1 MKKILIT
8 DSVDKKSVAVLT
20 SAGFDVTYQ
29 PGMPKEEIKQVIKD
43 YEGLV
48 VRSDTKVTADIIACM
63 EKMEVIG
70 RAGTGVDNIDSE
82 AATRKGV
89 IVMNTPGGNTIS
101 TAEHAISLMLSMCR
115 NIPQATASLK
125 AGKWER
131 KKFQGS
137 EVYGKTLGVVGLGK
151 IGREVAVRMK
161 AFGMQVIGY
170 DPILSEETGAK
181 IGVKLVDLDTLFAS
195 SDIIT
200 VHVPLDEKT
209 QNLLRKETFE
219 KCKAGVKLVN
229 CARGGIINE
238 DDLVDAL
245 NSGKVSAVAFDVYVS
260 EPPDYNHPLIQHPKV
275 VTTPHLG
282 ASTGEAQEKVAIQI
296 AEQMVDY
303 FNNKGLR
310 GAVNAAAIEA
320 FGNPE
325 LAPYVRLAENIG
337 SLQGQILQNKLK
349 KIKITFYGELL
360 SQSHKLISSAVTK
373 GFLSKHSSD
382 PLNLINAPFLAAEM
396 GIAIEEVYAGA
407 NSDYTN
413 LLAVECSSA
422 SEGKYLAGT
431 VFGNNE
437 IRIVDIDKFHLELK
451 PEGAMLFYTNI
462 DKPGV
467 LAQVGKILAE
477 NKINIAGL
485 SLGRFGIGKE
495 AITVVNVDSTIDKS
509 VLREITLIEGINNAY
524 TVKI

>member
-20 SAGFDVTYQ
+20 AAGFDVTYQ
-29 PGMPKEEIKQVIKD
+29 PGMPKEEIKKIIKD
-43 YEGLV
+43 YQGLI
-48 VRSDTKVTADIIACM
+48 VRSDTKVTADIIELM
-63 EKMEVIG
+63 DNMEVIG

-101 TAEHAISLMLSMCR
+101 TAEHAISLLLSMCR

-125 AGKWER
+125 AGRWER

-137 EVYGKTLGVVGLGK
+137 EVYGKTLGVIGLGK
-151 IGREVAVRMK
+151 IGREVAIRMK
-161 AFGMQVIGY
+161 AFGMNAIGY
-170 DPILSEETGAK
+170 DPILAEETAAK
-181 IGVKLVDLDTLFAS
+181 IGVKLVDLETLFS
-195 SDIIT
+195 LSDIIT

-209 QNLLRKETFE
+209 QNLICTASLA
-219 KCKAGVKLVN
+219 KCKDGVKIVN

-238 DDLVDAL
+238 DDLVEAL
-245 NSGKVSAVAFDVYVS
+245 NSGKVSGAAFDVYVT
-260 EPPDYNHPLIQHPKV
+260 EPPVFDHPLIQHPKV

-296 AEQMVDY
+296 AEQIVEY
-303 FNNKGLR
+303 FTNKVLR
-310 GAVNAAAIEA
+310 GAVNAAALES
-320 FGNPE
+320 FGNPD

-337 SLQGQILQNKLK
+337 SLHAQILQSKLK
-349 KIKITFYGELL
+349 KIKVTFYGTLL
-360 SQSHKLISSAVTK
+360 SESHKLISSAVIK
-373 GFLSKHSSD
+373 GFLSKLSSD
-382 PLNLINAPFLAAEM
+382 TINLINAPFLAAEM
-396 GIAIEEVYAGA
+396 GIVVDEVYAGA

-413 LLAVECSSA
+413 LLAVECSTST
-422 SEGKYLAGT
+422 EKKYLAGT

-451 PEGAMLFYTNI
+451 PEGVMLFYSNI
-462 DKPGV
+462 DKPGM

-495 AITVVNVDSTIDKS
+495 AITVVNVDSSIEKAVLQTIS
-509 VLREITLIEGINNAY
+509 SIEGINNVY